1 MTESVALPPDHAVR
15 PMSDNRGLIEPYRCP
30 KCQTQM
36 VLARTKAARFGFDVR
51 TFECVNCDHIHKEHL
66 AADPMTSSEVLG
78 WFRGEL
84 KTPN

>member
-1 MTESVALPPDHAVR
+1 
-15 PMSDNRGLIEPYRCP
+15 MSGYKGLIERHRCQ
-30 KCQTQM
+30 KCQAQM
-36 VLARTKAARFGFDVR
+36 VLARTKPARLGFDVR

-78 WFRGEL
+78 WFCGEL